1 MKCSGREIVLQDIT
15 SKSGIT
21 AEGKVQFI
29 IRGMNSN
36 RSLGL
41 PVLFGNAS
49 TTVCVILSDEIERH
63 KILYFSDIKLP
74 RRRILPQ
81 WHCNCH
87 CLRRGK

>member
-1 MKCSGREIVLQDIT
+1 MKCSGHEIVLQDIT
-15 SKSGIT
+15 SKSDIT

-49 TTVCVILSDEIERH
+49 TTVCVIL
-63 KILYFSDIKLP
+63 
-74 RRRILPQ
+74 
-81 WHCNCH
+81 
-87 CLRRGK
+87 